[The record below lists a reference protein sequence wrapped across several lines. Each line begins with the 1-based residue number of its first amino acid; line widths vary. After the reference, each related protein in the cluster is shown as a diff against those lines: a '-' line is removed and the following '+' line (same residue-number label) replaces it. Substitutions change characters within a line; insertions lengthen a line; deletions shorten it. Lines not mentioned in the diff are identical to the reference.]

1 MQLSLPW
8 ILSRKRLITAV
19 IADGVLFGYL
29 YYALYECRFDVWPTV
44 SPRLALLLAIWSLAS
59 YVFGRYV
66 SGDRRGSVC
75 ETWSFAG
82 KQLIGTGAVL
92 LLTLGIILLYI
103 WLFNQNP
110 VQSSF
115 RSFLIPFL
123 GSLAVLSPVV
133 QITIF
138 RLRCR
143 DLIAQSGPMLALS
156 WDFNSSKNVE
166 MVSCSSSY
174 RTLVWKI

>member
-1 MQLSLPW
+1 MQLNLPW

-19 IADGVLFGYL
+19 IADGVLFGFL

-92 LLTLGIILLYI
+92 LLTLGIILLHS
-103 WLFNQNP
+103 WLFHQNL
-110 VQSSF
+110 F
-115 RSFLIPFL
+115 
-123 GSLAVLSPVV
+123 SLHFAV
-133 QITIF
+133 F
-138 RLRCR
+138 
-143 DLIAQSGPMLALS
+143 
-156 WDFNSSKNVE
+156 
-166 MVSCSSSY
+166 
-174 RTLVWKI
+174 